1 MTILDMFTQ
10 IVRAIWNGMA
20 SITVPV
26 LNISATSLLLGV
38 FIVCV
43 AIQILNPLLGIG
55 ASIVDSFVV
64 GAHNDR
70 ARTTARYNAKVSRQ
84 RAQAKADDRAVRDVK
99 RWV

>member
-1 MTILDMFTQ
+1 MTALQLFTSVIRQ
-10 IVRAIWNGMA
+10 IWDGMS

-26 LNISATSLLLGV
+26 LNISITSMLLGI

-64 GAHNDR
+64 GAHRSNAR
-70 ARTTARYNAKVSRQ
+70 ASARASARY
-84 RAQAKADDRAVRDVK
+84 RAGRLADRDLRDVK